1 MDYKSKNLK
10 LTYRKLTISDY
21 REFSKLFY
29 HCFKKK
35 ISLDFFKWRYLS
47 RKSSFCYG
55 AFASSKLIANV
66 GIISMKLNNHK
77 NNEIIFS
84 RHSSMVL
91 KKFRGNKIYSEL
103 LRKVKKRFFKKIKF
117 IVTWPNKNNHSN
129 FNMDD
134 NKVIKNFLYLY
145 EASYNTKKYIKKMLP
160 EKTKNYSID
169 DLIRFKDLIKNH
181 NSFFLKNYIY
191 LKNRYLLYNKQD
203 YLINELRIKNYIS
216 FFILKSVNEKQDTN
230 YIILDHFGSNKIK
243 SIHFRYLI
251 AEKKKLTFISKKK
264 INDLNFKL
272 LNCLNF
278 KIVLL
283 KNNYFKQ
290 AKNFIINK
298 EIFLGD
304 TDIFITL

>member
-1 MDYKSKNLK
+1 MDCKSKNLK
-10 LTYRKLTISDY
+10 LTYRKLKISDY
-21 REFSKLFY
+21 QEFSKLFY

-35 ISLDFFKWRYLS
+35 ISFDFFKWRYLS

-55 AFASSKLIANV
+55 AFVSSKLIANV
-66 GIISMKLNNHK
+66 GIISMKLNIHK
-77 NNEIIFS
+77 NNELIFS

-91 KKFRGNKIYSEL
+91 KKFRGYKIYSEL
-103 LRKVKKRFFKKIKF
+103 LKKVEKRFFKKIKF

-129 FNMDD
+129 FSRDE
-134 NKVIKNFLYLY
+134 NKCIKIFFYLY
-145 EASYNTKKYIKKMLP
+145 EASCNKKKLP

-169 DLIRFKDLIKNH
+169 KLIKFKDLIKSH
-181 NSFFLKNYIY
+181 NSFFFKNYMY
-191 LKNRYLLYNKQD
+191 LKNRYLIYKKQD
-203 YLINELRIKNYIS
+203 YLINELRIKNNIS
-216 FFILKSVNEKQDTN
+216 FFILKSVNEKKDTN

-251 AEKKKLTFISKKK
+251 TEKNKLTFISKKK
-264 INDLNFKL
+264 INNLNFKL

-283 KNNYFKQ
+283 KYNYFKQ

-304 TDIFITL
+304 TDTFITL